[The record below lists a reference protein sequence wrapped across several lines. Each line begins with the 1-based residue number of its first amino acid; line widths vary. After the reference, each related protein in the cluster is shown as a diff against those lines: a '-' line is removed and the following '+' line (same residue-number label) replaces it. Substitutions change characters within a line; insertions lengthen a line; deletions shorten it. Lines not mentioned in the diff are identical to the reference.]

1 MPAASAPTAG
11 ALSPKPAPAPTHAAQ
26 PKAEERPKVAER
38 KDEAYTANGAA
49 NGASVKPPV
58 ANGNATNGNG
68 AAATGLARSRPKAPQ
83 MLNLR
88 IRESDSPVDDQVLLD
103 DVKRLLL
110 DYSGGDP
117 VMLEI
122 AAGGTLYRL
131 EWSTIQVNACDELA
145 DRIQEALGESGS
157 ASLQAIT
164 A

>member
-1 MPAASAPTAG
+1 
-11 ALSPKPAPAPTHAAQ
+11 
-26 PKAEERPKVAER
+26 
-38 KDEAYTANGAA
+38 
-49 NGASVKPPV
+49 
-58 ANGNATNGNG
+58 
-68 AAATGLARSRPKAPQ
+68 

-88 IRESDSPVDDQVLLD
+88 IRESDSPVDDQMLLD

-145 DRIQEALGESGS
+145 DRVQEALGESGS
-157 ASLQAIT
+157 ASLQAMT

>member
-1 MPAASAPTAG
+1 MQAASAPTVVAS
-11 ALSPKPAPAPTHAAQ
+11 SPKPAPAPSPSPQ

-49 NGASVKPPV
+49 NGAAVKPPV
-58 ANGNATNGNG
+58 ANGNG